1 MNTEIFKQTLI
12 ESFETLKDSWV
23 GNEDILATC
32 VVEVSKYDSDLALDM
47 WLYLLN
53 ANTNILL
60 SSYKAPEITTDI
72 MYKWHSKNS
81 NSGNYFLDE
90 CKTVNESF
98 LPFIDRH
105 EDILNMW
112 FGNTINA
119 GFGGTHKEFSPIIL
133 ACLLLSKS
141 PKIVSSVLQHL
152 VNNSNMQDVSI
163 GKLLAEVQV
172 YFRLI
177 IRNDLDRLYRLD
189 ASTKEVL
196 VSVSS
201 WSCNPMKRA
210 ELSIGLLSLI
220 ADNDEQL
227 EKDKEIEFL
236 IKRNADLNRQIE
248 ELEKKIKIIE
258 DKK

>member
-105 EDILNMW
+105 EDILKMW

-119 GFGGTHKEFSPIIL
+119 GFGGIHKEFSPIIL

-141 PKIVSSVLQHL
+141 PKNWVFTRRR
-152 VNNSNMQDVSI
+152 VSI
-163 GKLLAEVQV
+163 EWTSFFVHVIFQQIYGFITLVVFVCPYHGK
-172 YFRLI
+172 
-177 IRNDLDRLYRLD
+177 
-189 ASTKEVL
+189 
-196 VSVSS
+196 
-201 WSCNPMKRA
+201 P
-210 ELSIGLLSLI
+210 
-220 ADNDEQL
+220 
-227 EKDKEIEFL
+227 
-236 IKRNADLNRQIE
+236 
-248 ELEKKIKIIE
+248 IKIIAAVE
-258 DKK
+258 RTDTGEGWVLQGHPNMVPTL